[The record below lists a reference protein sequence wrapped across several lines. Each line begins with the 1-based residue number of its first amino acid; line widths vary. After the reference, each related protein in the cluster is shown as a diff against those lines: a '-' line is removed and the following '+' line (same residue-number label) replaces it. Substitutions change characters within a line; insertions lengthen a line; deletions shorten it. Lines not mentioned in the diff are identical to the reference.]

1 MLKLL
6 EVLLSPTREAAEK
19 KQILQD
25 DFHIEM
31 TRKLEKE
38 VSIMCNL
45 SKGIEEIGIREGKR
59 EGKKEGIL
67 FSIQS
72 LMETMNFTMEEAM
85 NALKIPKTEQEQ
97 YTKKLK
103 QK

>member
-6 EVLLSPTREAAEK
+6 EVLLSPPREAAEK

-38 VSIMCNL
+38 VSTMCNL

>member
-1 MLKLL
+1 
-6 EVLLSPTREAAEK
+6 
-19 KQILQD
+19 
-25 DFHIEM
+25 
-31 TRKLEKE
+31 
-38 VSIMCNL
+38 MCNL

-85 NALKIPKTEQEQ
+85 NALKISKTEQEQ

>member
-1 MLKLL
+1 
-6 EVLLSPTREAAEK
+6 
-19 KQILQD
+19 
-25 DFHIEM
+25 
-31 TRKLEKE
+31 
-38 VSIMCNL
+38 MCNL
-45 SKGIEEIGIREGKR
+45 SKGIEEIGLR

-72 LMETMNFTMEEAM
+72 LMETMNCTMEEAM

>member
-1 MLKLL
+1 
-6 EVLLSPTREAAEK
+6 
-19 KQILQD
+19 
-25 DFHIEM
+25 
-31 TRKLEKE
+31 
-38 VSIMCNL
+38 MCNL
-45 SKGIEEIGIREGKR
+45 SKGIEEIGLR

-103 QK
+103 QKQISIKNSLQNYNKKGDTK

>member
-6 EVLLSPTREAAEK
+6 EVLLSPPREAAEK

-38 VSIMCNL
+38 VSTMCNL
-45 SKGIEEIGIREGKR
+45 SKGIETEINPY
-59 EGKKEGIL
+59 KKFLIEL
-67 FSIQS
+67 
-72 LMETMNFTMEEAM
+72 
-85 NALKIPKTEQEQ
+85 
-97 YTKKLK
+97 
-103 QK
+103 

>member
-1 MLKLL
+1 
-6 EVLLSPTREAAEK
+6 
-19 KQILQD
+19 
-25 DFHIEM
+25 
-31 TRKLEKE
+31 
-38 VSIMCNL
+38 MCNL

-72 LMETMNFTMEEAM
+72 LMETMNFTVEEAM
-85 NALKIPKTEQEQ
+85 SALKIPKTEQEQ

>member
-1 MLKLL
+1 
-6 EVLLSPTREAAEK
+6 
-19 KQILQD
+19 
-25 DFHIEM
+25 
-31 TRKLEKE
+31 
-38 VSIMCNL
+38 MCNL

>member
-19 KQILQD
+19 KQILQN

-38 VSIMCNL
+38 VSTMCNL
-45 SKGIEEIGIREGKR
+45 SKGIEEIGLR

>member
-25 DFHIEM
+25 DFHIKM

-38 VSIMCNL
+38 VSTMCNL
-45 SKGIEEIGIREGKR
+45 SKGIEEIGLR

>member
-19 KQILQD
+19 KQILQN

-45 SKGIEEIGIREGKR
+45 SKGIEEIGLR

>member
-45 SKGIEEIGIREGKR
+45 SKGIEEIGIREGK
-59 EGKKEGIL
+59 KEGIL

-97 YTKKLK
+97 YTKNLK

>member
-1 MLKLL
+1 MTFRSW
-6 EVLLSPTREAAEK
+6 VV
-19 KQILQD
+19 D
-25 DFHIEM
+25 IEM

-45 SKGIEEIGIREGKR
+45 SKGIEEIGLREGRKEGRR

-72 LMETMNFTMEEAM
+72 LMETMNFSVEEAM
-85 NALKIPKTEQEQ
+85 NALKIPKADQEQ

>member
-45 SKGIEEIGIREGKR
+45 SKGIEEIG
-59 EGKKEGIL
+59 KKEGIL